1 MVAADGAAPRTIDL
15 ERERGAHVERALF
28 HRAGMDEHVARLA
41 LGVGYREPHPVG
53 MHHAGV
59 ANLAARFAVER
70 RLVEDDGAALASAQ
84 SVDLLAVLDER
95 RDDPLGGLGF
105 IAQEVSRTDALLDGK
120 PQRLGRGLA

>member
-1 MVAADGAAPRTIDL
+1 
-15 ERERGAHVERALF
+15 
-28 HRAGMDEHVARLA
+28 
-41 LGVGYREPHPVG
+41 

-105 IAQEVSRTDALLDGK
+105 IAQEVGRADALLDGK